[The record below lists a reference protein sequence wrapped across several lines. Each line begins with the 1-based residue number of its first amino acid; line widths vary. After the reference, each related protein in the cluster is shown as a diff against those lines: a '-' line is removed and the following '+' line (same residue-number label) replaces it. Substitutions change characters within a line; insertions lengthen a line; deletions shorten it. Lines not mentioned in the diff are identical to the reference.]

1 MRVSKEKA
9 AQNRERIL
17 ASAARLFRERGI
29 GATGVDS
36 ITEDAG
42 LTHGGLYSQFGSKEA
57 IAAEA
62 VRFAL
67 ARGKRVWQRAL
78 ERNPGKRALP
88 AIVDG
93 YLSRAHRDAPGTGC
107 VVAALGTDIARQ
119 PRRVR
124 QVFTREIKDDLEFL
138 ARLMPSDNRSRS
150 YEDAIG
156 AFASMAGALI
166 LARAVNDEALSDL
179 ILKSTAKQVIG
190 RRKVRKSG
198 RRTGRRV
205 TAVVKES

>member
-1 MRVSKEKA
+1 MRVSKKTA
-9 AQNRERIL
+9 AKNRERIL
-17 ASAARLFRERGI
+17 TSAARLFRENGI
-29 GATGVDS
+29 GATGVDA

-62 VRFAL
+62 IRFAL
-67 ARGKRVWQRAL
+67 ARSKRVWQRAL

-138 ARLMPSDNRSRS
+138 SRLMSNGDHSRS
-150 YEDAIG
+150 YEDAIV

-179 ILKSTAKQVIG
+179 ILKSTAKRVT
-190 RRKVRKSG
+190 RRGKVRVAT
-198 RRTGRRV
+198 RR
-205 TAVVKES
+205 S

>member
-1 MRVSKEKA
+1 MRVSKKTA
-9 AQNRERIL
+9 AKNRERIL
-17 ASAARLFRERGI
+17 TSAARLFRENGI
-29 GATGVDS
+29 SATGVDA

-62 VRFAL
+62 IRFAL
-67 ARGKRVWQRAL
+67 ARSKRVWQRAL

-124 QVFTREIKDDLEFL
+124 QAFTREIKDELEFL
-138 ARLMPSDNRSRS
+138 SRLMSNGDHSRS
-150 YEDAIG
+150 YEDAIV

-179 ILKSTAKQVIG
+179 ILKSTAKRVT
-190 RRKVRKSG
+190 RRGKVRAAS
-198 RRTGRRV
+198 RR
-205 TAVVKES
+205 S

>member
-17 ASAARLFRERGI
+17 ISAARLFREHGI
-29 GATGVDS
+29 AATGVDA
-36 ITEDAG
+36 ITQDAG

-62 VRFAL
+62 IRFAL
-67 ARGKRVWQRAL
+67 ARGQRVWQHAL

-88 AIVDG
+88 AIVDS

-124 QVFTREIKDDLEFL
+124 QAFTEQIKEDLEFL
-138 ARLMPSDNRSRS
+138 SRLTANGDRSRG
-150 YEDAIG
+150 YGDAIV
-156 AFASMAGALI
+156 AFAAMIGALI
-166 LARAVNDEALSDL
+166 LARAVDDQPLSDL
-179 ILKSTAKQVIG
+179 ILKSTAKRVIK
-190 RRKVRKSG
+190 RARKK
-198 RRTGRRV
+198 
-205 TAVVKES
+205 TA

>member
-1 MRVSKEKA
+1 MRVSKQKA
-9 AQNRERIL
+9 AENRERIL

-36 ITEDAG
+36 ITRAAG

-62 VRFAL
+62 IRFAL
-67 ARGKRVWQRAL
+67 GRAQRVWQRAVDL
-78 ERNPGKRALP
+78 NPGKNALP
-88 AIVDG
+88 AIVES
-93 YLSRAHRDAPGTGC
+93 YLSRTHRDTPGAGC

-124 QVFTREIKDDLEFL
+124 QAFTRQLKDDLDFL
-138 ARLMPSDNRSRS
+138 ARQMPEGGSSDRF
-150 YEDAIG
+150 EDALA

-166 LARAVNDEALSDL
+166 LARAVNDQAFSDL
-179 ILKSTAKQVIG
+179 ILKSTAKRVIRSARVRGVG
-190 RRKVRKSG
+190 RA
-198 RRTGRRV
+198 RTRGG
-205 TAVVKES
+205 S

>member
-17 ASAARLFRERGI
+17 NSAARLFREHGI
-29 GATGVDS
+29 AATGVDS

-62 VRFAL
+62 IRFAL
-67 ARGKRVWQRAL
+67 ARSKRVWQRAL
-78 ERNPGKRALP
+78 ERNPGERALP

-107 VVAALGTDIARQ
+107 VVAALGPDIARQ

-124 QVFTREIKDDLEFL
+124 QAFTREISDDLEFL
-138 ARLMPSDNRSRS
+138 SKLMPH
-150 YEDAIG
+150 EDAIA
-156 AFASMAGALI
+156 AFAAMVGALI
-166 LARAVNDEALSDL
+166 LARAVCDEDLSAS
-179 ILKSTAKQVIG
+179 ILKSTANQVLKRG
-190 RRKVRKSG
+190 GARTTVRRSSK
-198 RRTGRRV
+198 
-205 TAVVKES
+205 

>member
-17 ASAARLFRERGI
+17 ISAARLFREHGI
-29 GATGVDS
+29 AATGVDS
-36 ITEDAG
+36 ITQDAG

-62 VRFAL
+62 IRFAL
-67 ARGKRVWQRAL
+67 ERSKRVWQRAL
-78 ERNPGKRALP
+78 ERNPGKRAFP

-119 PRRVR
+119 TRRVR
-124 QVFTREIKDDLEFL
+124 QAFTEEIKDDLEFL
-138 ARLMPSDNRSRS
+138 SRLMANGDSSRG
-150 YEDAIG
+150 YEDAIV
-156 AFASMAGALI
+156 AFAAMIGALI
-166 LARAVNDEALSDL
+166 LARAVDDKVLSDL
-179 ILKSTAKQVIG
+179 ILKSTAKRVVA
-190 RRKVRKSG
+190 RAKKKS
-198 RRTGRRV
+198 V
-205 TAVVKES
+205 

>member
-17 ASAARLFRERGI
+17 TSAARLFRENGI

-36 ITEDAG
+36 ITKDAG

-62 VRFAL
+62 IRFAL
-67 ARGKRVWQRAL
+67 ARGKRVWKRAA

-93 YLSRAHRDAPGTGC
+93 YLSRAHRNAPGTGC
-107 VVAALGTDIARQ
+107 VVAALGSDIARQ
-119 PRRVR
+119 PRHVR
-124 QVFTREIKDDLEFL
+124 EAFTTQLKDDLEFL
-138 ARLMPSDNRSRS
+138 SRLMPDDRHERR
-150 YEDAIG
+150 YEGAIV

-166 LARAVNDEALSDL
+166 LARAVNDDALSDL
-179 ILKSTAKQVIG
+179 ILKSTAK
-190 RRKVRKSG
+190 R
-198 RRTGRRV
+198 
-205 TAVVKES
+205 VVKRVKERAAARRS

>member
-17 ASAARLFRERGI
+17 TSAARLFREHGI
-29 GATGVDS
+29 AATGVDS

-42 LTHGGLYSQFGSKEA
+42 LTHGGLYSHFGSKEA

-62 VRFAL
+62 IRVAL
-67 ARGKRVWQRAL
+67 ARGKRVWQRAM

-93 YLSRAHRDAPGTGC
+93 YLSRAHRDSPGNGC

-124 QVFTREIKDDLEFL
+124 EAFTREIKEDLEFL
-138 ARLMPSDNRSRS
+138 SQLMPNVDHSRS
-150 YEDAIG
+150 YEDAIV

-166 LARAVNDEALSDL
+166 LARAVNDEQLSDL
-179 ILKSTAKQVIG
+179 ILKSTAK
-190 RRKVRKSG
+190 
-198 RRTGRRV
+198 RV
-205 TAVVKES
+205 SKRGKLRAASRHS

>member
-1 MRVSKEKA
+1 MRVSKQKA

-17 ASAARLFRERGI
+17 ASAARLFREHGI
-29 GATGVDS
+29 GATGVDA

-42 LTHGGLYSQFGSKEA
+42 LTHGGLYSQFGSKEV

-62 VRFAL
+62 IRFAL
-67 ARGKRVWQRAL
+67 ARAKRVWQRAL
-78 ERNPGKRALP
+78 ERNPGTQALP

-124 QVFTREIKDDLEFL
+124 QAFTSEIKDDLEFL
-138 ARLMPSDNRSRS
+138 SRLMPDDGEGGR
-150 YEDAIG
+150 YEDAIVT
-156 AFASMAGALI
+156 FASMAGALI
-166 LARAVNDEALSDL
+166 LARAVNDEQLSDL
-179 ILKSTAKQVIG
+179 ILKSTAKRMIKRAKP
-190 RRKVRKSG
+190 RRSVRRSW
-198 RRTGRRV
+198 T
-205 TAVVKES
+205 